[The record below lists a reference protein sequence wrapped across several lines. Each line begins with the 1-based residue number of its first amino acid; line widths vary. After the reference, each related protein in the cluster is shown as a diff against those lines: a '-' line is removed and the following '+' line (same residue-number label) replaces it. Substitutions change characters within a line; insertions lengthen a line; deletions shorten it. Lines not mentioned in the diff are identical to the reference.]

1 MQRYSSCKQSHENM
15 LLMCMI
21 FFPLL
26 LVSYPGMYN
35 YAEVKLHLRSYKN
48 KHRLCFPLPQNPS
61 TWYFINHSHCLSL
74 FFFLFFLHDTPS
86 QCVIASLIVDR
97 CDLLSWKCAAFI
109 CVGHKQKA
117 SDTNTQR
124 HSDPGV
130 TWTQVWGRHKS
141 RRQFSLRLLRRQRR
155 EDFGTGIIVSTGSVF
170 WL

>member
-74 FFFLFFLHDTPS
+74 FFFFVFCLTWHTITVRDCIAYRRQMWP
-86 QCVIASLIVDR
+86 VIVEVCCIHLR
-97 CDLLSWKCAAFI
+97 
-109 CVGHKQKA
+109 G
-117 SDTNTQR
+117 TQAKSFR
-124 HSDPGV
+124 HEHRDIQ
-130 TWTQVWGRHKS
+130 TQVWLGLKS
-141 RRQFSLRLLRRQRR
+141 
-155 EDFGTGIIVSTGSVF
+155 EDDIKVGDNLVLGS
-170 WL
+170 